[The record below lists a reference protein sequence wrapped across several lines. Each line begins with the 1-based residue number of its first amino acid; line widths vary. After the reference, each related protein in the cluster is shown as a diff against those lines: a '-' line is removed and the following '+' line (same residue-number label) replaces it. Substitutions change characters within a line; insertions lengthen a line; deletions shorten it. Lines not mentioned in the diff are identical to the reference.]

1 LNAEILNAIFS
12 GLTLVVFI
20 VTAIAAVVQLR
31 HLRSNT
37 SLQGLTMVLQD
48 WQKPEMQ
55 AWISYVRLE
64 LPEKLK
70 DPAFREEY
78 RRSGRDRARHPEL
91 NVCDYWE
98 QCGTY
103 IKYGMIDRLTFLDS
117 SCTTIVRLWQC
128 VYPAIVILRERGGP
142 SVYENF
148 EFLAVLSQQWID
160 AHPNGA
166 YPANMP
172 RWEQLRKPS

>member
-1 LNAEILNAIFS
+1 VNAEVLNAIFS

-20 VTAIAAVVQLR
+20 VTAVAAIVQLR

-55 AWISYVRLE
+55 AWIRYVRLE

-70 DPAFREEY
+70 DPTFCDEFR
-78 RRSGRDRARHPEL
+78 RRLDRVHHPEL
-91 NVCDYWE
+91 HVCDYWE

-117 SCTTIVRLWQC
+117 SCATIVRLWESI
-128 VYPAIVILRERGGP
+128 YPAIVIMRERGGP

-148 EFLAVLSQQWID
+148 EYLAVLSKQWID

-172 RWEQLRKPS
+172 RWDKLNA

>member
-1 LNAEILNAIFS
+1 VNAEVLNAIFS
-12 GLTLVVFI
+12 GLTLVVFV
-20 VTAIAAVVQLR
+20 VTAIAAIVQLR

-55 AWISYVRLE
+55 AWIRYVRVE

-70 DPAFREEY
+70 DPKFCDEFR
-78 RRSGRDRARHPEL
+78 RRLDRVHHPEL
-91 NVCDYWE
+91 HVCDYWE

-103 IKYGMIDRLTFLDS
+103 IKYGMIDRVTFLDS
-117 SCTTIVRLWQC
+117 SCTTIVRLWESI
-128 VYPAIVILRERGGP
+128 YPAIAIMRERGGP

-148 EFLAVLSQQWID
+148 EYLAVLSKQWINS
-160 AHPNGA
+160 HPNGA

-172 RWEQLRKPS
+172 RWDELHA

>member
-1 LNAEILNAIFS
+1 MNAEVLNAIFS
-12 GLTLVVFI
+12 GLTLVVFV
-20 VTAIAAVVQLR
+20 VTAIAAIVQLR

-55 AWISYVRLE
+55 AWIRYVRVE

-70 DPAFREEY
+70 DPKFCDEFR
-78 RRSGRDRARHPEL
+78 RRLDRVHHPEL
-91 NVCDYWE
+91 HVCDYWE

-103 IKYGMIDRLTFLDS
+103 IKYGMIDRVTFLDS
-117 SCTTIVRLWQC
+117 SCTTIVRLWESI
-128 VYPAIVILRERGGP
+128 YPAIAIMRERGGP

-148 EFLAVLSQQWID
+148 EYLAVLSKQWINS
-160 AHPNGA
+160 HPNGA

-172 RWEQLRKPS
+172 RWDELHA